1 MEVTATQRLDWD
13 QRWNFHPQVSHPIG
27 VEDLV
32 LSLKVCETRTHSQQQ
47 SKGPK
52 LKKEANN
59 RTHNQNL
66 MLCGPQRSLL
76 YWLLVLDE
84 AKCKTHSAK

>member
-52 LKKEANN
+52 LTKRSQQSDSQSESNALWPPKV
-59 RTHNQNL
+59 
-66 MLCGPQRSLL
+66 PSLL
-76 YWLLVLDE
+76 ALGLG
-84 AKCKTHSAK
+84 